1 MPLSYSWSVDVV
13 LVLLPSH
20 HSPTRTDALSAGG
33 LSAYAHPS
41 RAPTRLWTTERSAY
55 DGEHYVVPPQPRHD
69 RPRVWPALPFR
80 SASRL
85 PAFRQPT
92 ANDPY
97 DVTVSNAPPLE
108 AGLGSEWRMARRR
121 LGETQRTTETQASGC
136 CVTAKGKR
144 CVFGYRLLRKQLLRP
159 NGAVSVLAINP

>member
-13 LVLLPSH
+13 LVLLPQSFI
-20 HSPTRTDALSAGG
+20 TDETDALSAGG

-69 RPRVWPALPFR
+69 RPRVWPALHSGP
-80 SASRL
+80 ASRL

-108 AGLGSEWRMARRR
+108 AWPRVGMAMARRR